1 MAIFASNKNILKM
14 KTIIKTKTTLTIV
27 LLTMTICSCSNSSSY
42 FDFSLS
48 TEDYYTPI
56 IHSHS
61 VVVDDTPWNLLLEKM
76 ESKDTGTHTHFHF

>member
-1 MAIFASNKNILKM
+1 M
-14 KTIIKTKTTLTIV
+14 KTTIMTKMAYLVV
-27 LLTMTICSCSNSSSY
+27 LLMMTICSCSNSSSY

-76 ESKDTGTHTHFHF
+76 ESK

>member
-1 MAIFASNKNILKM
+1 MAIFALNKNILKM
-14 KTIIKTKTTLTIV
+14 KTIIKTKTTLAIV
-27 LLTMTICSCSNSSSY
+27 LLTMSICSCSNSSSY

-61 VVVDDTPWNLLLEKM
+61 VVVD
-76 ESKDTGTHTHFHF
+76 GTHTHFHF